1 MLGSLGGFVDH
12 LHRLAVGPLVLPLD
26 STPGSIREV
35 TPAELAALEALL
47 PADRS
52 GSVAVSLC
60 TIVHALY
67 TRFTKRFSTSISDPT
82 DRSAGSRAEEQR
94 DASAKRG
101 GGNSMGGRVIQMPL
115 STF

>member
-1 MLGSLGGFVDH
+1 MIGSLGGFFAH
-12 LHRLAVGPLVLPLD
+12 LPRLAVGPLVLPLD

-67 TRFTKRFSTSISDPT
+67 TRFTKRFSTSISEIEVPY
-82 DRSAGSRAEEQR
+82 RQVGRQPGRRAARRISETRRWQ
-94 DASAKRG
+94 
-101 GGNSMGGRVIQMPL
+101 
-115 STF
+115 

>member
-1 MLGSLGGFVDH
+1 MLGSLGGFVEH

-35 TPAELAALEALL
+35 TPAELVALEALL

-52 GSVAVSLC
+52 GSVALSLC
-60 TIVHALY
+60 TIVHPLY
-67 TRFTKRFSTSISDPT
+67 TRFTKRLSTSISEATMQTDPT

-101 GGNSMGGRVIQMPL
+101 GGNSHGL
-115 STF
+115 